1 MDAWS
6 LDLDRGDCC
15 GGGWC
20 RHGRPPGRHESSAN
34 VPPPTA
40 ATCAA
45 GDIQVSGELPDW
57 LPFARPLP
65 IALRPSRARV
75 PDLDE
80 RPDLTA
86 GAGSEIRKM
95 RERRGLTQLQL
106 ADAVGMSRTS
116 ITNIEQGNQRLAVTA
131 LAAIAEALQADL
143 FIELRSRT

>member
-1 MDAWS
+1 M
-6 LDLDRGDCC
+6 
-15 GGGWC
+15 
-20 RHGRPPGRHESSAN
+20 
-34 VPPPTA
+34 
-40 ATCAA
+40 
-45 GDIQVSGELPDW
+45 
-57 LPFARPLP
+57 
-65 IALRPSRARV
+65 